1 MGLRIT
7 KSRIDLINEKIEEQQ
22 YFIIHDLIDDT
33 GKPEGT
39 KVVLKIKY
47 RQLDEVFN

>member
-1 MGLRIT
+1 MGLSIT

-22 YFIIHDLIDDT
+22 YFVIHDLIDDT

-39 KVVLKIKY
+39 KVIIKIKC
-47 RQLDEVFN
+47 RQLSEVYN